1 MSEKLN
7 FRKIV
12 AYLFCITLIAILLRV
27 CRNQNHVLKAV
38 QTFYSARLFL
48 YISWGGGWCVFADN
62 GISTQKSRQ

>member
-1 MSEKLN
+1 MSEKLS

-12 AYLFCITLIAILLRV
+12 AYLFCNTLIAILLRV
-27 CRNQNHVLKAV
+27 CRNQNHLLKAV
-38 QTFYSARLFL
+38 QTFYSPRLFL